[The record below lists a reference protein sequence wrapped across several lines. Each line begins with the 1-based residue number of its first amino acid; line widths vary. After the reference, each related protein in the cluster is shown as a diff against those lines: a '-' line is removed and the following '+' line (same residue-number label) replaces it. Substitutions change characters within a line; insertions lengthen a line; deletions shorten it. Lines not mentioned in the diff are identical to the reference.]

1 MKNQRGQVKTLLKK
15 IIKKYDKIRR
25 EKFFKKITD
34 ANEKRKKNKNIEIIE
49 DIKDSAAQKNAK
61 ITANKMLKKYKSTKR
76 PKKNILSR

>member
-1 MKNQRGQVKTLLKK
+1 MFQSLLKNQRKK
-15 IIKKYDKIRR
+15 AAKKYDKIRR
-25 EKFFKKITD
+25 EKTSKKIVD